1 MKKRMQKVLIFTMT
15 AALLGACSGAG
26 SGGDGNKAKEGQ
38 GTEKPVKD
46 ITKEPAEIVFYS
58 NNGDPTES
66 FDFRFGDSLRKKFPN
81 YTIKYIMR
89 GQGTNLPELL
99 AAGTRFDIFFTTIG
113 NFENFAF
120 DSAIEYD
127 MTGLIESS
135 KVDLNRFE
143 PTIIDA
149 IKQTSGG
156 KMYALPVFNTNLVL
170 YYNKTLFDKFGVAY
184 PKNGMTWEQVTE
196 LSKRLSRSE
205 GGTQYYG
212 FTQSPLH
219 SVRMRQLPIP
229 LADLK
234 TDTPT
239 INTDDRWKTY
249 FQTVFINPT
258 SEPTVQDTLLK
269 ENKVP
274 SAAEFAK
281 TKNVAMF
288 NYISSLMTVWEK
300 EFKELD
306 WDMVS
311 MPTFKEMPGIGS
323 QSYPAYFGITKM
335 AQNKEAAMEV
345 LKYMTS
351 DEFQTELARKG
362 IMPVLKNETIQKEM
376 GKESPFKDKNWSA
389 VFYNKF
395 APIPPLVPYEAQLAG
410 VYQSY
415 GTKAQIGT
423 LDLNTAMRQAEE
435 DAKKQIADF
444 KQKQVK

>member
-1 MKKRMQKVLIFTMT
+1 MKKSLHMIVMLTMT
-15 AALLGACSGAG
+15 AALLGACSGGAG
-26 SGGDGNKAKEGQ
+26 TNDGKESEGQ
-38 GTEKPVKD
+38 GAEKPVKD
-46 ITKEPAEIVFYS
+46 ITKEPAEIIFYS

-66 FDFRFGDSLRKKFPN
+66 FDYRFGDSIRKKFPN
-81 YTIKYIMR
+81 YTIKYIMK

-99 AAGTRFDIFFTTIG
+99 ASGTRFDIFFQTIG
-113 NFENFAF
+113 NFESSAF
-120 DSAIEYD
+120 DNGIEYD
-127 MTGLIESS
+127 MSGLIASS
-135 KVDLNRFE
+135 KLDLNRFE
-143 PTIIDA
+143 PSIIEA

-156 KMYALPVFNTNLVL
+156 KMFALPISNTNLIL
-170 YYNKTLFDKFGVAY
+170 YYNKSLFDKFGAAY
-184 PKNGMTWEQVTE
+184 PKDGMTWEQVTE
-196 LSKRLSRSE
+196 LSKKLSRNE

-212 FTQSPLH
+212 LTQSSTH
-219 SVRMRQLPIP
+219 SVRMRQLSIP

-234 TDTPT
+234 TDTPS
-239 INTDDRWKTY
+239 INTDDRWKTF

-258 SEPTVQDTLLK
+258 QEASVKEAISK

-288 NYISSLMTVWEK
+288 NYVSTLMTVWEK

-311 MPTFKEMPGIGS
+311 MPTFQDMPGIGS

-345 LKYMTS
+345 LKYMVS

-362 IMPVLKNETIQKEM
+362 IMPVLKNEAIQKEM
-376 GKESPFKDKNWSA
+376 GKDSPFKDKNWGA

-395 APIPPLVPYEAQLAG
+395 APIPPLVAYEAQLAG
-410 VYQSY
+410 VYQAY

-423 LDLNTAMRQAEE
+423 VDLNTAMRQAEE

-444 KQKQVK
+444 KQKQGK